1 MIFPLFCFFSVSVSV
16 SVSVLT
22 GAVPPTAVHASRHR
36 EAAGKMKRAA
46 GA

>member
-16 SVSVLT
+16 LS

-36 EAAGKMKRAA
+36 EAAGKMKRAT